1 MDKTKDLAS
10 WIVGLRWGDI
20 PENVIDYAKIL
31 IVDTLGCMLGGS
43 IQESNKAALRY
54 IRAMGGTPQASIV
67 NYGDRTNV
75 YNAAFMNGSF
85 GHGWDFDDHLV
96 GGSPHSMSATTAAAL
111 AVGEWQ
117 ISSGREFLEAWI
129 AGFEA
134 NNRIGAASE
143 PGLMNRGF
151 HHVGTIASF
160 AGAAVASKL
169 LHLDDWKTENA
180 IAITVSQAAG
190 TFQHSQR
197 TGGAIKR
204 NHMGFAASNGVR
216 SALLA
221 SEGITGAREALEG
234 KFGFV
239 KCHAGEENNMEALTR
254 DLGKEWYTTRAAMKV
269 FSNCAGQWGVMDLF
283 YALKK
288 KHNLK
293 PEDIEAVTCWLRP
306 TSSWMV
312 GTIKGEDVK
321 DIFGAQF
328 SARFGLGMAMVL
340 GDNRPKAYQQN
351 VPSYGR
357 WKEIVEVAK
366 KVDIIGDPEVEA
378 AGLKKG
384 IFGYS
389 LCEIKLKNG
398 TVIKGE
404 SGWPKGFPQNPMTKE
419 ERLEKFYS
427 QALIVLSREK
437 AEKIV
442 GCVEKIEEM
451 DDIRPLIGLLVA

>member
-1 MDKTKDLAS
+1 MHETRDLAR
-10 WIVGLRWGDI
+10 WVVEVKWGDI
-20 PENVIDYAKIL
+20 PGEIVDYAKIL
-31 IVDTLGCMLGGS
+31 ILDTLGCMLGGS
-43 IQESNKAALRY
+43 LQESNKAALRY

-67 NYGDRTNV
+67 NYGDRTNI

-85 GHGWDFDDHLV
+85 GHGWDFDDHV
-96 GGSPHSMSATTAAAL
+96 IGGSPHSMSATTAAAL
-111 AVGEWQ
+111 AIAEWQ
-117 ISSGREFLEAWI
+117 LSSGRDLLEAWI

-151 HHVGTIASF
+151 HHVGTIGSF

-180 IAITVSQAAG
+180 FAITVSQAAA
-190 TFQHSQR
+190 TFQHSQT

-204 NHMGFAASNGVR
+204 NHMGFASSNGVR

-221 SEGITGAREALEG
+221 SEGITGPREALEG

-239 KCHAGEENNMEALTR
+239 KCHAGEENKMEALTR
-254 DLGKEWYTTRAAMKV
+254 NLGKEWYTTRAALKT
-269 FSNCAGQWGVMDLF
+269 FSNCAGQWGAMDLF

-293 PEDIEAVTCWLRP
+293 PEEVEAVTCRVRP
-306 TSSWMV
+306 QSSWMV

-328 SARFGLGMAMVL
+328 SARYGLGMALVL

-351 VPSYGR
+351 VPPYGR
-357 WKEIVEVAK
+357 YKEIVEVAK
-366 KVDIIGDPEVEA
+366 RVNIIGDPEVEA
-378 AGLKKG
+378 AGVKKG

-389 LCEIKLKNG
+389 LIEIKLKNG
-398 TVIKGE
+398 TVIKAE

-427 QALIVLSREK
+427 QALMVVTRERADEIVRR
-437 AEKIV
+437 
-442 GCVEKIEEM
+442 VEKLEDQ
-451 DDIRPLIGLLVA
+451 DDIRPLMNLLVR